1 MAQATTKKP
10 KVKASSKARA
20 STNAKSRS
28 KVKPAASQKTK
39 AAKKPQ
45 SRPNRP
51 SSRPASRNGSS
62 SGAASKAKIPLLAGG
77 AALAGTVGGVVIG
90 ATRSGGKVLGIT
102 LPHPRRVQIRSKDF
116 AKAAKEVGRFG
127 DNVGELTTELRR
139 AREGLGNS
147 THSSPVEVLLRG
159 LTNRH

>member
-1 MAQATTKKP
+1 MAQTTTKT
-10 KVKASSKARA
+10 SKAGKA
-20 STNAKSRS
+20 
-28 KVKPAASQKTK
+28 KPAASRKTK

-51 SSRPASRNGSS
+51 SSRPASRNGSPG
-62 SGAASKAKIPLLAGG
+62 GAASKAKIPLLAGG
-77 AALAGTVGGVVIG
+77 AALAGTVGGVMIG

-116 AKAAKEVGRFG
+116 ARAAKEVGRFG
-127 DNVGELTTELRR
+127 DNVGELTTELKR